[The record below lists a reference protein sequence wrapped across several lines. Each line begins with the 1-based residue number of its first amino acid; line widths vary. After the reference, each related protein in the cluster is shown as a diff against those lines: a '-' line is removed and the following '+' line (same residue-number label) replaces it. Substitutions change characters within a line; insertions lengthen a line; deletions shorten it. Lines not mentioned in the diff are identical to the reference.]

1 MRMQIAMFPEI
12 EVSGAPFDRGVMYG
26 RAARSRIERSVNLY
40 ADAVRELGLSA
51 SQMQEIV
58 GRFLPIVEAFDAA
71 YVEEMRGI
79 AKGAERELIDIVI
92 VNARTELLQLAKR
105 EAARRVPDKDG
116 CTGVVVLPGRSATGK
131 LIHAQN
137 WDWRA
142 ECVDT
147 GIVLRIR
154 RDDGPDILTFTE
166 AGGLARSGFNA
177 AGVALTANYLECDR
191 DYREIGTP
199 LPFIRRKALEA
210 EHVALAMRAVATT
223 PKSASNNM
231 MISHAS
237 GYAIDFECVPD
248 EAFWLE
254 PEDDLLVHANHWVS
268 PAARA
273 RVRETGLS
281 TVPESL
287 YRDRR
292 VRESLASPAGLRAS
306 DVKNALFDD
315 WQSPYSV
322 CRPPRQALTSNMIA
336 ATVAM
341 IVMTPAD
348 GVMEIA
354 PLPSENRQFA
364 SYLLKMDSSAQRLVA

>member
-1 MRMQIAMFPEI
+1 MQIAMFPEI